1 MAAVFALVFIPA
13 LAAIGAMAR
22 SSSSFS
28 FGTVMAFSCFLA
40 LTAGVFYGALRLV
53 QKAEN
58 A

>member
-1 MAAVFALVFIPA
+1 ML
-13 LAAIGAMAR
+13 R
-22 SSSSFS
+22 SSDSLS
-28 FGTVMAFSCFLA
+28 FGTAFAMACFLA